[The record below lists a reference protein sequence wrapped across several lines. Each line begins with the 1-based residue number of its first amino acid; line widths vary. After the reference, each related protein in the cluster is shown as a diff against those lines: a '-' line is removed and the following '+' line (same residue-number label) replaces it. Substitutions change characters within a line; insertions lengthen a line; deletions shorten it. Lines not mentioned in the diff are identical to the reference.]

1 MKKSAFVMMDMMM
14 MYMCMCRMC
23 LTCRVSDPISAEGTD
38 CAA

>member
-1 MKKSAFVMMDMMM
+1 MKKSAFIMMDMMM

-23 LTCRVSDPISAEGTD
+23 LTCCVSDPISAEGTD

>member
-14 MYMCMCRMC
+14 YMCMCRMC
-23 LTCRVSDPISAEGTD
+23 LACRVSDPISAEGTD